1 MIHIDSAAPA
11 ELAVGPTVVEKGFG
25 QVLIIIGGL
34 PAAGKTTIARALA
47 REIGAA
53 HLRIDT
59 IEQAIVRSGGGSHPL
74 GPVGYSVGYAVAED
88 QLRLGLSVIA
98 ESVNPLEVTR
108 AAWRSVAE
116 RTGRAAVEIEVICSD
131 ETEHR
136 QRATTRTIDIEDL
149 TGPTWQQILDR
160 EYEPWAGEHTVL
172 DTAGRS
178 LDSCVAQVRQEI
190 GV

>member
-1 MIHIDSAAPA
+1 M
-11 ELAVGPTVVEKGFG
+11 
-25 QVLIIIGGL
+25 LIIIGGL

-59 IEQAIVRSGGGSHPL
+59 IEQAIVRSGAGSHPL
-74 GPVGYSVGYAVAED
+74 GPAGYSVGYAVAED
-88 QLRLGLSVIA
+88 QLRLGLTVIA

-116 RTGRAAVEIEVICSD
+116 RTGHPALEIEVVCSD
-131 ETEHR
+131 ETEHQ
-136 QRATTRTIDIEDL
+136 QRASTRTIDIEGL
-149 TGPTWQQILDR
+149 AGPTWQQILDR

-178 LDSCVAQVRQEI
+178 LDSCVAQVRKEI

>member
-1 MIHIDSAAPA
+1 
-11 ELAVGPTVVEKGFG
+11 
-25 QVLIIIGGL
+25 VLIIIGGL

-88 QLRLGLSVIA
+88 QLRLGLTVIA

-108 AAWRSVAE
+108 SAWRAVAE
-116 RTGRAAVEIEVICSD
+116 RTGHSAVEIEVVCSD

-136 QRATTRTIDIEDL
+136 RRATTRTIDIEDL
-149 TGPTWQQILDR
+149 VGPTWQQILDR
-160 EYEPWAGEHTVL
+160 EYEPWVGEHMVV

-190 GV
+190 TRTT

>member
-1 MIHIDSAAPA
+1 
-11 ELAVGPTVVEKGFG
+11 
-25 QVLIIIGGL
+25 VLIIIGGL

-59 IEQAIVRSGGGSHPL
+59 IEQAIVRSGAGSHPV

-88 QLRLGLSVIA
+88 QLRLGLTVIA

-108 AAWRSVAE
+108 SAWRSVAE
-116 RTGRAAVEIEVICSD
+116 RAGRPAVEIEVVCSD

-160 EYEPWAGEHTVL
+160 EYEPWAGEHTVI
-172 DTAGRS
+172 DTAGRP